1 MKHSP
6 DIRNVALGAIL
17 AVIGLSANAAVNLTT
32 FAPNTPIKSGEVN
45 ANFSSL
51 KASIEAL
58 QAPIG
63 VGRLFING
71 DPADGKVLKLQA
83 GNLAWADDL
92 TGGTGGTAYS
102 AGAGLALTNA
112 TFSLADGGVTINK
125 LSATGGSEGKVLKVS
140 GGKLSWLDDIVGS
153 PGNTYSAD
161 DSSLALSGTKFSVK
175 DGGIGTIKLSTGA
188 VTRDKLADAAVT
200 SSKIAFP
207 VSAGGDFGTNGFTVQ
222 NSNPNGQAIGLRGI
236 GGGFAAV
243 SLNLPIGVL
252 GESQAGIG
260 VAAQSQASYGV
271 YGKSTSGIAVSG
283 ISSSGR
289 GVSGVSESDVGVYGT
304 STNSSALFG
313 ENNTSAETLR
323 LTQHGAGAL
332 IDAHGPNGNT
342 VFSVDNKGN
351 VFSGTNSYSSD
362 RFLKTNF
369 SSVNPLMVLER
380 VAAMP
385 MTRWNYKRD
394 ASSVQ
399 HIGPMAQYF
408 HAAFGLNGN
417 DDTHI
422 NAVDANGVAFAAIKG
437 LNAKLETENASL
449 RAALTAL
456 EVRLEALEKA
466 ARPK

>member
-1 MKHSP
+1 MKHSS

-32 FAPNTPIKSGEVN
+32 FAPNTPIKSSEVN

-51 KASIEAL
+51 KANLEAL

-63 VGRLFING
+63 VSRLDIAG
-71 DPADGKVLKLQA
+71 TAADGKVLKLQA

-92 TGGTGGTAYS
+92 TGGSGGAAYS
-102 AGAGLALTNA
+102 AGTGLALTNT
-112 TFSLADGGVTINK
+112 TFSLADGGVTLNK
-125 LSATGGSEGKVLKVS
+125 LSATGGTDGKVLKIS
-140 GGKLSWLDDIVGS
+140 GGKLTWLDDIVGS
-153 PGNTYSAD
+153 PGNTYTAD

-175 DGGIGTIKLSTGA
+175 DGGIGTTKIADGAINGAKIAPGA
-188 VTRDKLADAAVT
+188 VTGNKFALPLSLKNADDGTLGLGLLMDLGNVQGGVHLGRAILGRSNNGVG
-200 SSKIAFP
+200 
-207 VSAGGDFGTNGFTVQ
+207 VSGESQ
-222 NSNPNGQAIGLRGI
+222 NNSGVVGI
-236 GGGFAAV
+236 
-243 SLNLPIGVL
+243 SINNDGVL
-252 GESQAGIG
+252 G
-260 VAAQSQASYGV
+260 
-271 YGKSTSGIAVSG
+271 
-283 ISSSGR
+283 SSDSGR
-289 GVSGVSESDVGVYGT
+289 GVAGISTSGQGVWGQSGSGVGVYG
-304 STNSSALFG
+304 NSIGNTAIFG
-313 ENNTSAETLR
+313 ENNASAETLR

-394 ASSVQ
+394 VISVQ
-399 HIGPMAQYF
+399 HIGPMAQDF
-408 HAAFGLNGN
+408 HAAFGLNGS
-417 DDTHI
+417 DDTRI

-437 LNAKLETENASL
+437 LNAKLQTENASL
-449 RAALTAL
+449 LAALAAL
-456 EVRLEALEKA
+456 EARLEALEKA